1 VSRLRNLFLLL
12 VLVNL
17 VVLAYLQWV
26 VDRPEQRPPYQGPGI
41 TLLREADSDAVSDA
55 LLARAGEARSAVA
68 TAAPEPETL
77 DSVEIDVT
85 DFEDNA
91 LPDAGSP
98 EQAAAIPDQAVAS
111 RCTSIGP
118 YLDAEGADGATATLI
133 ASGFEPSRQV
143 RSAQVWQ
150 GYQVYI
156 ERAENEAPGDITA
169 SLRAS
174 GIDAMPVISNTGSR
188 DLVTIGIFPD
198 LASAGAEAERV
209 GELGYEAAIADS
221 MTTAETYWLDVQLSG
236 DDEVSLDLLQTPGR
250 ISRLEQLP
258 CLGGRAD

>member
-1 VSRLRNLFLLL
+1 LRNVFLLL

-26 VDRPEQRPPYQGPGI
+26 VERAEPRPPYEGPGI

-55 LLARAGEARSAVA
+55 LLARAGEARSAVVPSTPGA
-68 TAAPEPETL
+68 DTL
-77 DSVEIDVT
+77 DSVAIDVT
-85 DFEDNA
+85 DFEDNT
-91 LPDAGSP
+91 LPGAGSP
-98 EQAAAIPDQAVAS
+98 EQVAAISDQAVTS

-118 YLDAEGADGATATLI
+118 YLDAEGAEGATATLI
-133 ASGFEPSRQV
+133 ASGFEPSRRV
-143 RSAQVWQ
+143 RVAQVWQ

-156 ERAENEAPGDITA
+156 DRAENEAPGAITA

-188 DLVTIGIFPD
+188 DLITIGIFPD

-221 MTTAETYWLDVQLSG
+221 MTTAETYWLDVTLTEEDSLSL
-236 DDEVSLDLLQTPGR
+236 ELLQTPGE

-258 CLGGRAD
+258 CLGGGPD